1 MIMTAEGFIM
11 VCFVASRT
19 DERLAGVARDRASA
33 GLPLMMSFFALDGA
47 GSVGDVEKVVHLVQ
61 VLLHRPGQVDGNMWT
76 PRATYR
82 GPSQSQTY

>member
-1 MIMTAEGFIM
+1 
-11 VCFVASRT
+11 
-19 DERLAGVARDRASA
+19 
-33 GLPLMMSFFALDGA
+33 MMSFFALDGA